1 VGNGSNTRPW
11 KFYHAQVEKIIS
23 LLERHFTQGSIDLD
37 KYLKICEQ
45 LGEEPNPDKMP
56 VTVDQYPLEVQQAFL
71 IHDLLPDRWDG
82 MSGSYFGKDMSA
94 LGSLL
99 DIWEIEDKRT
109 IVYFI
114 KHIEARKV
122 DKINKELEQKRK
134 ARERS
139 SKGGVGNI
147 PKIKK

>member
-1 VGNGSNTRPW
+1 
-11 KFYHAQVEKIIS
+11 
-23 LLERHFTQGSIDLD
+23 
-37 KYLKICEQ
+37 
-45 LGEEPNPDKMP
+45 MP

-122 DKINKELEQKRK
+122 EKINKELEQKRK
-134 ARERS
+134 AKERS
-139 SKGGVGNI
+139 SKSGVGNI

>member
-1 VGNGSNTRPW
+1 
-11 KFYHAQVEKIIS
+11 
-23 LLERHFTQGSIDLD
+23 
-37 KYLKICEQ
+37 
-45 LGEEPNPDKMP
+45 MP

-122 DKINKELEQKRK
+122 NKINKELEQKRK
-134 ARERS
+134 AKERS
-139 SKGGVGNI
+139 SKAGVKTPI
-147 PKIKK
+147 RRR

>member
-1 VGNGSNTRPW
+1 
-11 KFYHAQVEKIIS
+11 
-23 LLERHFTQGSIDLD
+23 
-37 KYLKICEQ
+37 
-45 LGEEPNPDKMP
+45 MP